1 MDGELSSKST
11 VEGKPLQEASV
22 FPNKDSRFH
31 SIVAAFSLVWELVS
45 LPIAT
50 QEGVVRPKLAGLC
63 QIPEALLWKREAPPL
78 DVRRPYQSAR
88 LQKRKPLA
96 VPK

>member
-1 MDGELSSKST
+1 MTLPIDGELSSK
-11 VEGKPLQEASV
+11 PLQEASI
-22 FPNKDSRFH
+22 FLNKDSRFL
-31 SIVAAFSLVWELVS
+31 SIVAAFSLAWELVCLS
-45 LPIAT
+45 TAT
-50 QEGVVRPKLAGLC
+50 QEGVVRPKLASLC
-63 QIPEALLWKREAPPL
+63 QIPEALLWRREAPPL